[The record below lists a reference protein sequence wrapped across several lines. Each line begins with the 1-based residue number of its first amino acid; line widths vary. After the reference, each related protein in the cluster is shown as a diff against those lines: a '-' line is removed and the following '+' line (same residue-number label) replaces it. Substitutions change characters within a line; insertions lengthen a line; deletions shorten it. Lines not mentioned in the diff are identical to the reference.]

1 MKLNKD
7 ILDISHETIQDDTD
21 ESLVISIKNINNDDD
36 FEVRFHLNYHSDLS
50 VLVAACVDKMNSEEN
65 VKNFFMKVQDQYFEQ
80 FD

>member
-36 FEVRFHLNYHSDLS
+36 FEVRFHLNGP
-50 VLVAACVDKMNSEEN
+50 VAACIGKTLRS
-65 VKNFFMKVQDQYFEQ
+65 
-80 FD
+80 